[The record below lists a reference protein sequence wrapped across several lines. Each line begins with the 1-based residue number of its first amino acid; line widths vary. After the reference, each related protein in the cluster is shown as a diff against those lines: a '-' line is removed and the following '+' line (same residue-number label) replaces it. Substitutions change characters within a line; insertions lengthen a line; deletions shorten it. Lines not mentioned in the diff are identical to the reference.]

1 MANINALI
9 AQGVEPIQLEDP
21 MNQMAKVYKVK
32 ALQQEMAA
40 RDQAMAE
47 QNALRDFLRSNPDIS
62 SQEALNRLT
71 TGFGKT
77 GLEYGTKLQDLAA
90 KRFEAQT
97 KQWKMVE
104 DKTNYFR
111 DSLAS
116 VNTPEDARAWTA
128 AIYSDPD
135 VGPVAQRLGGSLEQ
149 AVAKVPNDPQG
160 FMTWKQQAALGA
172 PEFIKQAKLQLS
184 TQDTNGAL
192 ISKTFNPLTGEL
204 KTIGTERKTLA
215 PGEAERIAIARRNA
229 AVAEQRLTAEQATG
243 EYSPETINF
252 LAETYIQTG
261 TLPPL
266 GIGKKAAA
274 IKMNVLDRARQL
286 ATGAGAA
293 ATPGEV
299 AVPKATTSEAVSNIA
314 QAKQTRAAEQA
325 TVRSFATGVEGRSV
339 RSFNTAINHLDTMDK
354 LATALQNN
362 DVRSFNAI
370 GNMFAKETGKPAPT
384 DFDAAKAIVGGE
396 VAKALT
402 GANMALKD
410 REEIRDSLAR
420 ANSPAQLKGVVKT
433 LQELM
438 GGQLESLQ
446 LQYESGTGR
455 KDFDKKMT
463 GRAKEVVSSLQGQT
477 PAKPAAQAAAMYAR
491 NPKTG
496 ERIMSLDGGNTWSP
510 AR

>member
-111 DSLAS
+111 DSLAG

-135 VGPVAQRLGGSLEQ
+135 VGPVAQRMGGSLEQ

-160 FMTWKQQAALGA
+160 FAAWRQQAALGA
-172 PEFIKQAKLQLS
+172 KKFIELSKPHFINQNLGGYEQTLAVPGLGGEAKVVEGS
-184 TQDTNGAL
+184 R
-192 ISKTFNPLTGEL
+192 SL
-204 KTIGTERKTLA
+204 KTMA
-215 PGEAERIAIARRNA
+215 PGEAARIGL
-229 AVAEQRLTAEQATG
+229 ESQRVG
-243 EYSPETINF
+243 
-252 LAETYIQTG
+252 
-261 TLPPL
+261 
-266 GIGKKAAA
+266 
-274 IKMNVLDRARQL
+274 LDRARLGLEAQRVGIAQQEAARAKGPEGKPL
-286 ATGAGAA
+286 TAGQEIKLRQDIGKDRKMLGAIESNSESISKEIDRLLKHKGLSGITGAAGVIPTLPFTEAGGAKNILEGIQGKIKTLGRDIASQSGKLGNMAVQEWKFVADAVAALDPRSPDFMNQLENVKSTMKGLEARTKSQFEDTYAPYLEQRPELAQPAAKPAA
-293 ATPGEV
+293 AT
-299 AVPKATTSEAVSNIA
+299 
-314 QAKQTRAAEQA
+314 
-325 TVRSFATGVEGRSV
+325 
-339 RSFNTAINHLDTMDK
+339 
-354 LATALQNN
+354 
-362 DVRSFNAI
+362 
-370 GNMFAKETGKPAPT
+370 
-384 DFDAAKAIVGGE
+384 
-396 VAKALT
+396 
-402 GANMALKD
+402 
-410 REEIRDSLAR
+410 
-420 ANSPAQLKGVVKT
+420 
-433 LQELM
+433 
-438 GGQLESLQ
+438 
-446 LQYESGTGR
+446 
-455 KDFDKKMT
+455 
-463 GRAKEVVSSLQGQT
+463 
-477 PAKPAAQAAAMYAR
+477 AKPAAQAAAMYAR

-496 ERIMSLDGGNTWSP
+496 ERIMSIDGGNTWSP